1 MHKIVNLDDERNSV
15 SITVEGKVFEIKR
28 LVLKAKQ
35 LYGEYLVM
43 SGEYLN
49 GINEAQKAM
58 ESKDVEEMKRI
69 NAKLEKDVE
78 EYAYKKADFIEKLLE
93 VILTKNGY
101 TYDREWWEENTDYQI
116 MEQFI
121 FTALKKD
128 DPEKVDNKKKDDQ
141 Q

>member
-15 SITVEGKVFEIKR
+15 SITIEGKVFEIKR

-58 ESKDVEEMKRI
+58 ESKDVEEMKRT

>member
-15 SITVEGKVFEIKR
+15 SITIEGKVFEIKR

-58 ESKDVEEMKRI
+58 ESKDVEGMKRI

-128 DPEKVDNKKKDDQ
+128 DLEKVDNKKKDDQ

>member
-69 NAKLEKDVE
+69 NAKLEKDIE
-78 EYAYKKADFIEKLLE
+78 DYAYKKADFIEKLLE

-116 MEQFI
+116 MEKFI

>member
-58 ESKDVEEMKRI
+58 ESEDIEEMKRI
-69 NAKLEKDVE
+69 NAKLEKDIE
-78 EYAYKKADFIEKLLE
+78 DYAYKKADFIEKLLE